1 MNGDLRMKGQRM
13 VISETLH
20 KEMPV
25 QTTRGTYE
33 DNQMQAEGPAVSV
46 VAGIGHSNH
55 KNGVPV

>member
-1 MNGDLRMKGQRM
+1 MKGQRM
-13 VISETLH
+13 VISETLQ